1 MSRFKSMGAEIHF
14 ITPVEEKF
22 RRAVN
27 RLLVLNHKSRLPVFM
42 ASALRLV
49 RNMRAER
56 NITLLIKQSLNKEF
70 QSLRTPRAENNPAGC
85 SCAVGGD
92 THQEIQ

>member
-1 MSRFKSMGAEIHF
+1 MSRFKSMGGDIPF

-56 NITLLIKQSLNKEF
+56 NINLLIKQSLNKEF
-70 QSLRTPRAENNPAGC
+70 HNLRTPRAPDNPAGC